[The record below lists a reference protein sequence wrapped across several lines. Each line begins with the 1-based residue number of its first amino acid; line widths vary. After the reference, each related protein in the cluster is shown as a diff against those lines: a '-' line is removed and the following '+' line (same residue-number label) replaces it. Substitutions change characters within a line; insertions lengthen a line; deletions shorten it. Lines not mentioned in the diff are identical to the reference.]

1 MKTADQLQPNY
12 APVYAVA
19 LYPELAKIFQKHGYA
34 LAVHGSLARDFDLIA
49 VPWGEK
55 VSSPDEVLKAITSG
69 YVIHVVGEPDTR
81 NYGRV
86 AYLISVGFGECTL
99 DLSFF
104 PNIDKLEDAVE
115 DASKSRHVAILGQ
128 DN

>member
-1 MKTADQLQPNY
+1 MKEVDQIQPNY
-12 APVYAVA
+12 APFYAGA
-19 LYPELAKIFQKHGYA
+19 LYTKLAKLFQKHGYA

-55 VSSPDEVLKAITSG
+55 VSSHEEVLREIVNG
-69 YVIHVVGEPDTR
+69 YTIRLVGEPDTR
-81 NYGRV
+81 RYGRI
-86 AYLISVGFGECTL
+86 AYTISVGFGDCAL

-104 PNIDKLEDAVE
+104 PGTLDDLLPED
-115 DASKSRHVAILGQ
+115 S